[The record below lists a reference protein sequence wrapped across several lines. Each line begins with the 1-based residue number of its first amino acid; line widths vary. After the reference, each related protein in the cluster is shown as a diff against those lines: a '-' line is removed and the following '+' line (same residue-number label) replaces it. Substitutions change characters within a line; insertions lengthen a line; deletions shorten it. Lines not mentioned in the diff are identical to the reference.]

1 MANELLD
8 RLKENER
15 QQQEDAKKM
24 NPTFGGI
31 SKSSLETEFVKQIN
45 QIERLSSEERQIL
58 LVAKTNASEKHLKS
72 IRMNVLFFVWV
83 FIISLILGV
92 ILVLNAK

>member
-15 QQQEDAKKM
+15 QQQEDAKKL
-24 NPTFGGI
+24 NPTFGGAF
-31 SKSSLETEFVKQIN
+31 KTSLNPEFVKQIN
-45 QIERLSSEERQIL
+45 QIEKLSPEERQIL
-58 LVAKTNASEKHLKS
+58 LVARANASEKHLKS
-72 IRMNVLFFVWV
+72 IRMNVLFFVWM